1 MKYRVISDQ
10 TIREITIVSFTED
23 GLTETEARSAAEEI
37 LIDEGGDW
45 EFTDTERI
53 SYDRVAVRFVEI

>member
-1 MKYRVISDQ
+1 MENKVISNQ

-23 GLTETEARSAAEEI
+23 GLTEAEAVDAAKEV

-53 SYDRVAVRFVEI
+53 NYDRIAVRFVGI